1 MNESSNHFDD
11 LVIQTVYI
19 WFFYSIFISVFNN
32 LYALK
37 LLLNLIYLW
46 FDQELQCFVDSWT
59 PLCNSVP
66 QAFLKSAP
74 PKIVSHPA
82 AI

>member
-37 LLLNLIYLW
+37 LLLNLIYL
-46 FDQELQCFVDSWT
+46 
-59 PLCNSVP
+59 
-66 QAFLKSAP
+66 
-74 PKIVSHPA
+74 
-82 AI
+82 